1 MMAAAA
7 GMELYVMRVSSAD
20 NIADIPSREVRA
32 AVANVIAFVVVA
44 CCDSVAGVDTSAA
57 KEHRRAE
64 SGGSGSSSSLEVASW
79 EVLKERW
86 ALEGAV

>member
-7 GMELYVMRVSSAD
+7 GMVLYVMRVSSAD

-32 AVANVIAFVVVA
+32 AVANIIAFVVVA
-44 CCDSVAGVDTSAA
+44 CCDGVAGVDTKVA

-64 SGGSGSSSSLEVASW
+64 SGGSVAEQQPRSSVVGSLE
-79 EVLKERW
+79 R
-86 ALEGAV
+86 ALGP

>member
-1 MMAAAA
+1 MMAAAE
-7 GMELYVMRVSSAD
+7 GMELYVARVSSAD

-44 CCDSVAGVDTSAA
+44 CCDGVAGVDTKVA

-64 SGGSGSSSSLEVASW
+64 SGGSVAEQQPRIS
-79 EVLKERW
+79 VVGG
-86 ALEGAV
+86 LEGAMGP